1 MPRDSEEGP
10 AQPDVS
16 CGFRPERK
24 KAGGSHASQRSVCVC
39 VCGAGLCVG
48 GGGPLTMRGA
58 TAGACRCTCAHCT
71 SWRRRTSCFTRRTNS
86 STPTRRSAHTFLSAI
101 IAAAPAASVLPPL
114 PSCSVCLLPP
124 ARPFRRRAKQQG
136 ASAHKGP
143 SVGWAGRDLV
153 VRGRVLLSPDRKL
166 RQLAALLRKGHSL
179 RQLVCAGMAGDPP
192 HLPAT
197 RLPFELSSP
206 P

>member
-1 MPRDSEEGP
+1 M
-10 AQPDVS
+10 VS
-16 CGFRPERK
+16 GQSARRQADRTPH
-24 KAGGSHASQRSVCVC
+24 SVVSVCVC
-39 VCGAGLCVG
+39 VWRGFVWGGA
-48 GGGPLTMRGA
+48 LTMRVA

-197 RLPFELSSP
+197 RRLPAICCCSP
-206 P
+206 TAWCLPPSWH